1 MRTKSVLLTLLAILF
16 MNLHAAAQDPIKQ
29 GHNGKRILVAYFS
42 ATGTT
47 AEAAKKLAQVTGGE
61 LYAIT
66 PVKPYTNADLDWH
79 TNTRSPV
86 EMNDLK
92 SRPVLKNKKENIAD
106 YEVIFIG
113 YPHLVESCTS
123 GCEHFH

>member
-47 AEAAKKLAQVTGGE
+47 AEAAKKLARVTGTVCHHSCKT
-61 LYAIT
+61 LYEC
-66 PVKPYTNADLDWH
+66 
-79 TNTRSPV
+79 RS
-86 EMNDLK
+86 
-92 SRPVLKNKKENIAD
+92 
-106 YEVIFIG
+106 
-113 YPHLVESCTS
+113 
-123 GCEHFH
+123 

>member
-47 AEAAKKLAQVTGGE
+47 AEAAKKLARVTGGE

-66 PVKPYTNADLDWH
+66 PANLIRMPILTGITNNRAARW
-79 TNTRSPV
+79 R
-86 EMNDLK
+86 
-92 SRPVLKNKKENIAD
+92 
-106 YEVIFIG
+106 
-113 YPHLVESCTS
+113 
-123 GCEHFH
+123 

>member
-47 AEAAKKLAQVTGGE
+47 AEAARNWLGLRVVNCMPSLLQNLIRMPILTG
-61 LYAIT
+61 IT
-66 PVKPYTNADLDWH
+66 NNRAARW
-79 TNTRSPV
+79 R
-86 EMNDLK
+86 
-92 SRPVLKNKKENIAD
+92 
-106 YEVIFIG
+106 
-113 YPHLVESCTS
+113 
-123 GCEHFH
+123 